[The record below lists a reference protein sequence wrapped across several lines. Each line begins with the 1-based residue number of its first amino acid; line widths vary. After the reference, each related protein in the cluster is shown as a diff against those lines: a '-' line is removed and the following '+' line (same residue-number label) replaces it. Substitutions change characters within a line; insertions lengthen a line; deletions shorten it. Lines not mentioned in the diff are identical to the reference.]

1 MFLVKKGGI
10 ENDYSIT
17 TQITEVKTMKQEFY
31 SNEQLPCMLNAKD
44 VERYMRISR
53 AEAYEQMHSEGFPL
67 IRIGK
72 RMLAP
77 RDKFLE
83 WVDNQTAR

>member
-1 MFLVKKGGI
+1 MLSNRKMNWTEKG
-10 ENDYSIT
+10 ELPKSE
-17 TQITEVKTMKQEFY
+17 EVIVMTREYY
-31 SNEQLPCMLNAKD
+31 SNDQLPCMLNADKIAKYL
-44 VERYMRISR
+44 EISR
-53 AEAYEQMHSEGFPL
+53 AGAYELMHSEGFPL

-72 RMLAP
+72 RMIVP

>member
-1 MFLVKKGGI
+1 MNWIEKG
-10 ENDYSIT
+10 ELAKSE
-17 TQITEVKTMKQEFY
+17 EVIVMTREYY
-31 SNEQLPCMLNAKD
+31 SNDQLPCMLNADKIAKYL
-44 VERYMRISR
+44 EISR
-53 AEAYEQMHSEGFPL
+53 AGAYELMHSEGFPL

-72 RMLAP
+72 RMIVP

>member
-1 MFLVKKGGI
+1 MKK
-10 ENDYSIT
+10 EYYSA
-17 TQITEVKTMKQEFY
+17 
-31 SNEQLPCMLNAKD
+31 EQLPCMLNAKD

-72 RMLAP
+72 RMIIP

>member
-1 MFLVKKGGI
+1 MLPNRKMNWTQKG
-10 ENDYSIT
+10 ELPKSE
-17 TQITEVKTMKQEFY
+17 EVIVMAREYY
-31 SNEQLPCMLNAKD
+31 SNDQLPCMLNADKIAKYL
-44 VERYMRISR
+44 EISR
-53 AEAYEQMHSEGFPL
+53 AGAYELMHSEGFPL

-72 RMLAP
+72 RMIVP

>member
-1 MFLVKKGGI
+1 MLSNRKMNWTEKG
-10 ENDYSIT
+10 ELAKSE
-17 TQITEVKTMKQEFY
+17 EVIVMTREFY
-31 SNEQLPCMLNAKD
+31 SNDQLPCMLNAKD

-72 RMLAP
+72 RMLVP

-83 WVDNQTAR
+83 WVEDQVSR

>member
-1 MFLVKKGGI
+1 MKK
-10 ENDYSIT
+10 EYYSD
-17 TQITEVKTMKQEFY
+17 
-31 SNEQLPCMLNAKD
+31 EQLPCMLNAKD
-44 VERYMRISR
+44 VEGYMRISR

-72 RMLAP
+72 RMIVP

>member
-1 MFLVKKGGI
+1 
-10 ENDYSIT
+10 
-17 TQITEVKTMKQEFY
+17 MKQEFY

-72 RMLAP
+72 RMLTP

>member
-1 MFLVKKGGI
+1 MLSKRKMNWTEKG
-10 ENDYSIT
+10 ELAKSE
-17 TQITEVKTMKQEFY
+17 EVIVMTREYY
-31 SNEQLPCMLNAKD
+31 SNDQLPCMLNAKD

-83 WVDNQTAR
+83 WVEDQVGR

>member
-1 MFLVKKGGI
+1 
-10 ENDYSIT
+10 
-17 TQITEVKTMKQEFY
+17 MKQEYY
-31 SNEQLPCMLNAKD
+31 SYEQLPCMLNADDIK
-44 VERYMRISR
+44 RYMRISR
-53 AEAYEQMHSEGFPL
+53 AEAYQQMHSEGFPL

-83 WVDNQTAR
+83 WVEDKVGR

>member
-1 MFLVKKGGI
+1 
-10 ENDYSIT
+10 
-17 TQITEVKTMKQEFY
+17 MKQEYY

-44 VERYMRISR
+44 VERSMRISR

-72 RMLAP
+72 RMIVP

>member
-1 MFLVKKGGI
+1 MMTCTI
-10 ENDYSIT
+10 QSND
-17 TQITEVKTMKQEFY
+17 
-31 SNEQLPCMLNAKD
+31 QLPCMLNAKD
-44 VERYMRISR
+44 IKEYMRISR
-53 AEAYEQMHSEGFPL
+53 TEAYEQMHSEGFPL

-83 WVDNQTAR
+83 WVEDQVGR

>member
-1 MFLVKKGGI
+1 MSWTEKG
-10 ENDYSIT
+10 ELAKSE
-17 TQITEVKTMKQEFY
+17 EVIVMTREYY
-31 SNEQLPCMLNAKD
+31 SNDQLPCMLNADKIAKYL
-44 VERYMRISR
+44 EISR
-53 AEAYEQMHSEGFPL
+53 AGAYELMHSEGFPL

-72 RMLAP
+72 RMIVP

>member
-1 MFLVKKGGI
+1 MKK
-10 ENDYSIT
+10 EYYSD
-17 TQITEVKTMKQEFY
+17 
-31 SNEQLPCMLNAKD
+31 EQLPCMLNAKD
-44 VERYMRISR
+44 VEGYMRISR

-77 RDKFLE
+77 RDKFLV

>member
-1 MFLVKKGGI
+1 
-10 ENDYSIT
+10 
-17 TQITEVKTMKQEFY
+17 MKQEFY
-31 SNEQLPCMLNAKD
+31 SNEQLPCMLNEKD

-83 WVDNQTAR
+83 WVEDQVGR

>member
-1 MFLVKKGGI
+1 
-10 ENDYSIT
+10 
-17 TQITEVKTMKQEFY
+17 MKQEFY

-53 AEAYEQMHSEGFPL
+53 AEAYKQMHSEGFPL

-72 RMLAP
+72 RMIVP

>member
-1 MFLVKKGGI
+1 MRKCNVVSS
-10 ENDYSIT
+10 D
-17 TQITEVKTMKQEFY
+17 
-31 SNEQLPCMLNAKD
+31 QLPCILNADD
-44 VERYMRISR
+44 VKAYLGISR
-53 AEAYEQMHSEGFPL
+53 GEAYNQMHSEGFPL

-83 WVDNQTAR
+83 WVEDQVGR

>member
-1 MFLVKKGGI
+1 
-10 ENDYSIT
+10 
-17 TQITEVKTMKQEFY
+17 MKQEFY
-31 SNEQLPCMLNAKD
+31 SYEQLPCMLNADDIK
-44 VERYMRISR
+44 RYMRISR
-53 AEAYEQMHSEGFPL
+53 AEAYQQMHSEGFPL

-83 WVDNQTAR
+83 WVQEQVGR

>member
-1 MFLVKKGGI
+1 MLPNQKMTWIEKG
-10 ENDYSIT
+10 ELAKSE
-17 TQITEVKTMKQEFY
+17 EVIVMTREYY
-31 SNEQLPCMLNAKD
+31 SNDQLPCMLNADKIAKYL
-44 VERYMRISR
+44 EISR
-53 AEAYEQMHSEGFPL
+53 AGAYELMHSEGFPL

-72 RMLAP
+72 RMIVP

>member
-1 MFLVKKGGI
+1 
-10 ENDYSIT
+10 
-17 TQITEVKTMKQEFY
+17 MKQEFY

-72 RMLAP
+72 RMIVP
-77 RDKFLE
+77 KDKFLE
-83 WVDNQTAR
+83 WVHNQTAR

>member
-1 MFLVKKGGI
+1 
-10 ENDYSIT
+10 
-17 TQITEVKTMKQEFY
+17 
-31 SNEQLPCMLNAKD
+31 
-44 VERYMRISR
+44 MRISR

-83 WVDNQTAR
+83 WVEEQVGR

>member
-1 MFLVKKGGI
+1 MLPNQKMNWIEKG
-10 ENDYSIT
+10 ELAKSE
-17 TQITEVKTMKQEFY
+17 EVVVMTREYY
-31 SNEQLPCMLNAKD
+31 SNDQLPCMLNADKIAKYL
-44 VERYMRISR
+44 EISR
-53 AEAYEQMHSEGFPL
+53 AGAYELMHSEGFPL

-72 RMLAP
+72 RMIVP

>member
-1 MFLVKKGGI
+1 MLPNQKMNWIEKG
-10 ENDYSIT
+10 ELAKSE
-17 TQITEVKTMKQEFY
+17 EVIVMTREYY
-31 SNEQLPCMLNAKD
+31 SNDQLPCMLNADKIAKYL
-44 VERYMRISR
+44 EISR
-53 AEAYEQMHSEGFPL
+53 AGAYELMHSEGVPL

-83 WVDNQTAR
+83 WVEDQVGR

>member
-1 MFLVKKGGI
+1 MLLNQKMNWIEKG
-10 ENDYSIT
+10 ELAKSE
-17 TQITEVKTMKQEFY
+17 EVIVMAREYY
-31 SNEQLPCMLNAKD
+31 SNDQLPCMLNADKIAKYL
-44 VERYMRISR
+44 EISR
-53 AEAYEQMHSEGFPL
+53 AGAYELMHSEGFPL

-72 RMLAP
+72 RMIVP

>member
-1 MFLVKKGGI
+1 MLSNRKMNRTEKG
-10 ENDYSIT
+10 ELAKSE
-17 TQITEVKTMKQEFY
+17 EVMVMTREYY
-31 SNEQLPCMLNAKD
+31 SNDQLPCMLNADKIAKYL
-44 VERYMRISR
+44 EISR
-53 AEAYEQMHSEGFPL
+53 AGAYELMHSEGFPL

-72 RMLAP
+72 RMIVP